1 MGVGGRGPGDLTPAD
16 VHATL
21 AQVAQLS
28 SPGSRLVV
36 NYQARSLKA
45 SALRR
50 VMRLV
55 LRLSRQPD
63 PLAGEPWRSLWTPTA
78 MRNLLR
84 DSGFTVVSDADL
96 LTLADGLGLQPE
108 ADGSLRNGRVA
119 VSVRA

>member
-1 MGVGGRGPGDLTPAD
+1 
-16 VHATL
+16 
-21 AQVAQLS
+21 
-28 SPGSRLVV
+28 
-36 NYQARSLKA
+36 
-45 SALRR
+45 
-50 VMRLV
+50 MRLV